1 MQTTIYYREEDQ
13 YLMEKLE
20 EKSSRE
26 RKSKSAVILSILEE
40 YFESDRRV
48 GEVLKDLEALDNS
61 QLKEAL
67 NHQEDEGEE
76 RKLGQILLE
85 RDQVQ
90 EVDLDR
96 ALAIQERTSDQRR

>member
-13 YLMEKLE
+13 YLMDKLE

-26 RKSKSAVILSILEE
+26 RKSKSAIILSILEE
-40 YFESDRRV
+40 YFESDQRV
-48 GEVLKDLEALDNS
+48 GTVLKDLGAVEHS

-67 NHQEDEGEE
+67 KEQTEDKGEK
-76 RKLGQILLE
+76 RLGQILLE
-85 RDQVQ
+85 RDYVR

-96 ALAIQERTSDQRR
+96 ALAIQQRTN

>member
-13 YLMEKLE
+13 YLIEKLE

-40 YFESDRRV
+40 YFEADRRV
-48 GEVLKDLEALDNS
+48 GEVLNDLKAVDNS
-61 QLKEAL
+61 QLQEAL
-67 NHQEDEGEE
+67 NHQEDEEE
-76 RKLGQILLE
+76 NRKLGQILLE
-85 RDQVQ
+85 RDHVR

-96 ALAIQERTSDQRR
+96 ALAIQERAGR